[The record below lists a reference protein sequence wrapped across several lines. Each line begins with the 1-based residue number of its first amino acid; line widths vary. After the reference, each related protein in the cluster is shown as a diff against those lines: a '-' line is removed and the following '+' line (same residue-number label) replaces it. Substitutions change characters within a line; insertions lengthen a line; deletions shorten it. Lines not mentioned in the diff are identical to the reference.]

1 MQEIVKKLAE
11 DKGLD
16 IIVDVS
22 QTIFFKPTLDLTS
35 EALAA
40 YNKAFPVK

>member
-22 QTIFFKPTLDLTS
+22 QTIYFKPALDLTS